1 MARDSAPIPARV
13 TKVTT
18 IRVVATSNNAHSTIN
33 SSSSTMAVV
42 PPADTRDTIAE
53 AEVATKAKI
62 SNLITTSSEDLT
74 TAIRS
79 LPVSIIQD
87 SSSSRMEAHPP
98 TVAAVATK
106 VVEAPEV
113 VKLLTALPKR

>member
-1 MARDSAPIPARV
+1 
-13 TKVTT
+13 
-18 IRVVATSNNAHSTIN
+18 
-33 SSSSTMAVV
+33 MAVV
-42 PPADTRDTIAE
+42 PPVDTRVTIAE
-53 AEVATKAKI
+53 AEAATKAML

-87 SSSSRMEAHPP
+87 SSSSSMEAHPP

-113 VKLLTALPKR
+113 VKLLTALPKRCLTPSFLKDPST